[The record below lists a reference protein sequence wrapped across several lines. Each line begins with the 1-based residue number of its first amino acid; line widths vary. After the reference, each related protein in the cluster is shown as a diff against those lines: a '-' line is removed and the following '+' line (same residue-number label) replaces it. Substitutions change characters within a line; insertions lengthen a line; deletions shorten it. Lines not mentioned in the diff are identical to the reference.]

1 MEKRVII
8 FGAGQIGRGFIG
20 EICYN
25 SGYFLVFVDVV
36 KDVVNLLNK
45 EKKYPLWILGK
56 KKKEK
61 IIDNFRSI
69 HFSNKEEVLSE
80 IEKTDIIF
88 TAVGAKNLLSLAP
101 VISKGILRKFSS
113 GEERY
118 FNIIICEN
126 LLGSGKLLYDEI
138 IKNLPPDFKKVVD
151 EKVGFVESVVSRMV
165 APLTGDIKKINPL
178 IVRVEPY
185 NKLPVDKKAFKGK
198 IPEIKGLYPVE
209 NLYPYEELKIF
220 VHNLSHACIAY
231 LGYLKGYQYIWEC
244 LEDDKIK
251 NVVCGV
257 LKEVREALIKKHGFD
272 EREID
277 TYISDLL
284 ERFKNKLLSDTVYR
298 VGREPLRK
306 IGPNERI
313 IGGIKLCLSNNI
325 FPDNI
330 CVVAA
335 ACLCYNHK
343 NDKESVQLQE
353 IVEEKGLEFVLKNIS
368 KVDDVRII
376 NKVLEYYK
384 RMKNES
390 SSFKEYRVDTE

>member
-1 MEKRVII
+1 MKKRGII

-20 EICYN
+20 EICHN
-25 SGYFLVFVDVV
+25 SGYFLIFVDVV
-36 KDVVNLLNK
+36 KDIIDLLNK

-56 KKKEK
+56 KKEEK
-61 IIDNFRSI
+61 IIENFKGI
-69 HFSNKEEVLSE
+69 HFNNEEEVLSE
-80 IEKTDIIF
+80 IEKTNVIF
-88 TAVGAKNLLSLAP
+88 TAVGAKNLSSLAP
-101 VISKGILRKFSS
+101 LISKGILRKFSS
-113 GEERY
+113 EKDGY
-118 FNIIICEN
+118 LNIIICEN
-126 LLGSGKLLYDEI
+126 LLGSGKLLHNEI

-151 EKVGFVESVVSRMV
+151 ERVGFVESVVSRMV
-165 APLTGDIKKINPL
+165 APLTDDIKKINPL

-185 NKLPVDKKAFKGK
+185 NKLPVDKNAFKGK

-231 LGYLKGYQYIWEC
+231 LGYLKGYQYIWES
-244 LEDDKIK
+244 LLDNEIK
-251 NVVCGV
+251 DVVLGL

-272 EREID
+272 EKEID

-313 IGGIKLCLSNNI
+313 IGGINLCLSNNI
-325 FPDNI
+325 FPENI

-335 ACLCYNHK
+335 ACLCYNYK
-343 NDKESVQLQE
+343 NDREAVQLHE
-353 IVEEKGLEFVLKNIS
+353 IIEEKGVEFVLKNIS
-368 KVDDVRII
+368 KVDNVRII
-376 NKVLEYYK
+376 NKIVEYYK

-390 SSFKEYRVDTE
+390 SSFKEYRKP

>member
-1 MEKRVII
+1 MGKRVII

-25 SGYFLVFVDVV
+25 SGYFLIFVDVV
-36 KDVVNLLNK
+36 KDVVDLLNK
-45 EKKYPLWILGK
+45 EKKYPIWILGK
-56 KKKEK
+56 KKEEK
-61 IIDNFRSI
+61 IIENFKSI
-69 HFSNKEEVLSE
+69 HFNNEEEILNE

-88 TAVGAKNLLSLAP
+88 TAVGAKNLPSLAS
-101 VISKGILRKFSS
+101 VISKGILKKFSS
-113 GEERY
+113 GKGKY

-126 LLGSGKLLYDEI
+126 LLGSGKLLHNEI
-138 IKNLPPDFKKVVD
+138 IKDLSSDFKKVVD
-151 EKVGFVESVVSRMV
+151 ERVGFVESVVSRMV
-165 APLTGDIKKINPL
+165 APLTDDIKKINPL

-185 NKLPVDKKAFKGK
+185 NKLPVDKNAFKGK

-231 LGYLKGYQYIWEC
+231 LGYLKSYQYIWES
-244 LEDDKIK
+244 LEDSEVK
-251 NVVCGV
+251 NVVYGV
-257 LKEVREALIKKHGFD
+257 LKEVRGALIKKHGFD
-272 EREID
+272 EKEID

-313 IGGIKLCLSNNI
+313 IGGINLCLSNNI
-325 FPDNI
+325 FPENI

-343 NDKESVQLQE
+343 DDKEAIQLQK
-353 IVEEKGLEFVLKNIS
+353 IIEEKGVKFVLKNIS

-376 NKVLEYYK
+376 NKILEYYK
-384 RMKNES
+384 RMK
-390 SSFKEYRVDTE
+390 K